1 MARAK
6 QPMIWISGA
15 MVSVSSIKGFDQ
27 DNYLENNE
35 LAVDAMKRNNVG
47 EPLAA
52 DRFPTEMYAEYKDK
66 KEKKQPDLFNA
77 GGTCSVSTACAAV
90 LRQFDL
96 GEGNLYPV
104 RLFQHDRTTPVE
116 GEYFCLNFG
125 AQKTAVLTEQSPRIT
140 KPYPNYAI
148 WQPPGAMQDKDIAVS
163 ASALDGPDIWI
174 DTQMRHAFFVSDP
187 LAQALRVAKVS
198 RPFKL
203 RKCIVL

>member
-6 QPMIWISGA
+6 QPMIWVSDA
-15 MVSVSSIKGFDQ
+15 MVSVSSIKGFEADIVLR
-27 DNYLENNE
+27 DMER
-35 LAVDAMKRNNVG
+35 AVEAMKRNRLG
-47 EPLAA
+47 EPQSE
-52 DRFPTEMYAEYKDK
+52 DCFPKEMYAKYNDK
-66 KEKKQPDLFNA
+66 KEKKQPDFFMA
-77 GGTCSVSTACAAV
+77 GGLWTVSSACAAV
-90 LRQFDL
+90 LHQFDL

-104 RLFQHDRTTPVE
+104 KLFQHDRTTPVE

-125 AQKTAVLTEQSPRIT
+125 AQKTAVLTDQSPRIT

-163 ASALDGPDIWI
+163 ASALVGPDIWI

-187 LAQALRVAKVS
+187 LAQALRAAKIS
-198 RPFKL
+198 RSFKL

>member
-1 MARAK
+1 
-6 QPMIWISGA
+6 
-15 MVSVSSIKGFDQ
+15 MVGTASIKGFDQ

-47 EPLAA
+47 EALPAN
-52 DRFPTEMYAEYKDK
+52 RFPKEMYAEYKDK

-77 GGTCSVSTACAAV
+77 GGTWTVSSACAAV

-104 RLFQHDRTTPVE
+104 KLFQHDRTTPVE

-125 AQKTAVLTEQSPRIT
+125 AQKTAVLTEQSPRID
-140 KPYPNYAI
+140 KPYENYDS

-163 ASALDGPDIWI
+163 ASALHSPDIWM
-174 DTQMRHAFFVSDP
+174 DPQMRRAFFVSDP
-187 LAQALRVAKVS
+187 LAQALRAAKVS